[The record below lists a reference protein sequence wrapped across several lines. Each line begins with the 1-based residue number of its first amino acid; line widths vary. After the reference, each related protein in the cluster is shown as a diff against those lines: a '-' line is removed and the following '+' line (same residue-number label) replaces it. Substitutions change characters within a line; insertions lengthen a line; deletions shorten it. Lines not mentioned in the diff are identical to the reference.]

1 MRRTLGVIAL
11 VHSFLPGLLCAQ
23 ANPAAG
29 AQARQLFKEGFELL
43 QAGQLPAAAAKFEQG
58 LKGDPG
64 NATAQFHLA
73 ETCLGQNDTARAK
86 AAYRRALQLKLS
98 GELAAKANERLAA
111 LDAPS
116 NQAAKPAAPAAAPM
130 AAAGK
135 EFRDCET
142 CPLMVVVPVGQF
154 VMGSPPS
161 ETGRSDAEG
170 PPHVINI
177 ARPFA
182 VGKFEVTFD
191 EWNACVAERA
201 CREAKD
207 EGWGQGKRPVI
218 NVSHEQATGY
228 VEWLAD
234 KTKKPYRLLTEAE
247 WEYAARGGSDKARFW
262 GTSPDRACEFANVDD
277 AAFGCNDGY
286 KNTAPVGSFK
296 PNPFGLHDMLGNV
309 WEWVQDCWNAN
320 YEGAPTDGS
329 AWMRGDCSRRVGRG
343 GDWNGYFAN
352 VRSAGRIRNGPAFR
366 YNYLGFRV
374 ARPLP

>member
-142 CPLMVVVPVGQF
+142 CPLLVVVPAGAVRDG
-154 VMGSPPS
+154 
-161 ETGRSDAEG
+161 
-170 PPHVINI
+170 
-177 ARPFA
+177 FA
-182 VGKFEVTFD
+182 ALG
-191 EWNACVAERA
+191 NR
-201 CREAKD
+201 
-207 EGWGQGKRPVI
+207 
-218 NVSHEQATGY
+218 
-228 VEWLAD
+228 
-234 KTKKPYRLLTEAE
+234 
-247 WEYAARGGSDKARFW
+247 KAR
-262 GTSPDRACEFANVDD
+262 
-277 AAFGCNDGY
+277 
-286 KNTAPVGSFK
+286 
-296 PNPFGLHDMLGNV
+296 
-309 WEWVQDCWNAN
+309 
-320 YEGAPTDGS
+320 
-329 AWMRGDCSRRVGRG
+329 
-343 GDWNGYFAN
+343 
-352 VRSAGRIRNGPAFR
+352 
-366 YNYLGFRV
+366 
-374 ARPLP
+374 